1 MARAGAHGARG
12 RRPAPPGYARHCRAV
27 ALPVRKPRLKP
38 RPGFNPCRQWIRGG
52 GGSQPA
58 AFGWHPQMSQI
69 RGNPM
74 PKHLLVERE
83 PSDVRRPA
91 VSRRWLI
98 AATGALATYL
108 GLGGPTGAQPGTA
121 KKSPAAATSPQQAIV
136 AATKRCET
144 VGNICLRHCQRLTRL
159 GDKTLADCMRSVSAM
174 IPICVAT
181 NKLASQDAKQLQA
194 LAKVCAE
201 VCRECE
207 AECRKHEFHHVE
219 CKRCAEACAETVKVL
234 AAL

>member
-1 MARAGAHGARG
+1 
-12 RRPAPPGYARHCRAV
+12 
-27 ALPVRKPRLKP
+27 
-38 RPGFNPCRQWIRGG
+38 
-52 GGSQPA
+52 
-58 AFGWHPQMSQI
+58 
-69 RGNPM
+69 M
-74 PKHLLVERE
+74 PKHLFIE
-83 PSDVRRPA
+83 PEASGARRPA

-98 AATGALATYL
+98 AAAGGLATYL
-108 GLGGPTGAQPGTA
+108 VLGGSTAAQPGPA
-121 KKSPAAATSPQQAIV
+121 KKSPAAPVSPQQAVV
-136 AATKRCET
+136 AATKRCEN
-144 VGNICLRHCQRLTRL
+144 VGNVCLRHCQRLTRL
-159 GDKTLADCMRSVSAM
+159 GDKSLADCMRSVSAM